1 MDELIQYDQV
11 ISSNIVENEMEK
23 RTKEGFD
30 REDEEWKVPQSYTS
44 MPEKEFKSRKEIR

>member
-23 RTKEGFD
+23 RTKDGFD
-30 REDEEWKVPQSYTS
+30 REDEEWRCPNRTLLCLRKNLKV
-44 MPEKEFKSRKEIR
+44 EKK